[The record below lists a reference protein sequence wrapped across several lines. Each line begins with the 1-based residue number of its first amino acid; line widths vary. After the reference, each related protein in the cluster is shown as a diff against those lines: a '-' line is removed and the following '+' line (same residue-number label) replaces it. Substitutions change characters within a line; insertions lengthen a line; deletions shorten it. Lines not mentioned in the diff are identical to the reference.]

1 MLSKKIKSI
10 AIISL
15 SACMILA
22 SGCSN
27 NSSNVETKSPEST
40 SASVSVMSK
49 VENQLHRSTETSA
62 NNKEQ
67 SKNSTVL
74 YYKNEDGLIVPIM
87 RKLDNTMSA
96 QDIINMLVST
106 DENST
111 DMAKLNLYTIIPADA
126 TVTVTVED
134 KVANVDF
141 KNLVNKNA
149 REELSMVAGVVNTL
163 LDLPTVNSVRITV
176 NGKAAA
182 EMAYGTNISKHITSM
197 DYNVETISR
206 DVNINSANKINL
218 YYLSPEG
225 YLIVPTVRYIED
237 KVTVENVMAELL
249 QGPDDELSLLNA
261 IPSGTKLNSC
271 KTSADGI
278 VTLDFSSEFNNIKEY
293 TELNTTILKTIV
305 LTCEQV
311 DGIEGVEVTIDGE
324 PLDMDTTAFASPVYA
339 NEY

>member
-1 MLSKKIKSI
+1 MLNKKIKSI

-15 SACMILA
+15 SACMILT

-27 NSSNVETKSPEST
+27 NSSNVETKNPEST
-40 SASVSVMSK
+40 PASVSVISK
-49 VENQLHRSTETSA
+49 VENQLHRSTQTSTS
-62 NNKEQ
+62 NEEQ

-87 RKLDNTMSA
+87 RRLDNTMSA
-96 QDIINMLVST
+96 QDIINLLTST

-111 DMAKLNLYTIIPADA
+111 DMAKLNLYTIIPKDTA
-126 TVTVTVED
+126 VSVTVED

-141 KNLVNKNA
+141 MNLINKNA
-149 REELSMVAGVVNTL
+149 RDEASMVAGVVNTL
-163 LDLPTVNSVRITV
+163 LDLPTVDSVRITV

-182 EMAYGTNISKHITSM
+182 EMAYGTNISQHITKL
-197 DYNVETISR
+197 DYNIETISR
-206 DVNINSANKINL
+206 DIDVNSAKKIKL

-225 YLIVPTVRYIED
+225 YLIVPTIRYIED
-237 KVTVENVMAELL
+237 KVTVETVMAELL
-249 QGPDDELSLLNA
+249 KGPDNELSLLSA

-271 KTSADGI
+271 KTSANGV
-278 VTLDFSSEFNNIKEY
+278 VTLDFSSEFSNIKEY
-293 TELNTTILKTIV
+293 TKLNTTILKTIV

-311 DGIEGVEVTIDGE
+311 DGIEGVEVTIDGQ
-324 PLDMDTTAFASPVYA
+324 PLDMDTTAFASPVYE